1 MVRVVNISTGKA
13 ARGGAGRLPGRV
25 LALCFDA
32 AGRVLW
38 AGDDRGSVSSFLCDP
53 NTGNAAGLGVG
64 TGHPKPRL
72 RLLLDP
78 FPLVFRPKK
87 AG

>member
-32 AGRVLW
+32 PGRILW

-53 NTGNAAGLGVG
+53 GTGMRGVG
-64 TGHPKPRL
+64 LERGGGGQAPVL
-72 RLLLDP
+72 GG
-78 FPLVFRPKK
+78 
-87 AG
+87 AGC